1 MPRTVNPR
9 AHGLRREA
17 FLDAAQRL
25 IQTKGYEAMSIQD
38 VLDALQ
44 TSRGALYHYFD
55 SKQELLEGVVQRLV
69 DGALASL
76 APLLHDPRLPAPRK
90 LELVFAGIARWKAG
104 QKELVLALIPIW
116 QSDANAIVR
125 EKIRRLTVSRLVPL
139 LAGVIGQGI
148 DEGAFT
154 ASSAEGTAM
163 AVGALL
169 QAMQDWA
176 VTAFLERQRGL
187 SSFEAVRRSAASL
200 TESLERVLGADLGS
214 LTLMD
219 EPTLRF
225 WFD

>member
-9 AHGLRREA
+9 AYGLRREA
-17 FLDAAQRL
+17 FLDVAQRL

-55 SKQELLEGVVQRLV
+55 SKQGLLEGVVERLV
-69 DGALASL
+69 NGALGSL
-76 APLLHDPRLPAPRK
+76 APVLHDACLPAPRK
-90 LELVFAGIARWKAG
+90 LELAFSGLARWKAG
-104 QKELVLALIPIW
+104 QKDLVLALIPIW

-125 EKIRRLTVSRLVPL
+125 EKVRRLAVSRFVPL
-139 LAGVIGQGI
+139 LAGIIRQGI
-148 DEGAFT
+148 DEGVFT

-163 AVGALL
+163 AINALL
-169 QAMQDWA
+169 QGMQDWA
-176 VTAFLERQRGL
+176 LSAFVERQQGL
-187 SSFEAVRRSAASL
+187 SSFEEVRRIAASL
-200 TESLERVLGADLGS
+200 TESLERVLGAELGS

-225 WFD
+225 WYG